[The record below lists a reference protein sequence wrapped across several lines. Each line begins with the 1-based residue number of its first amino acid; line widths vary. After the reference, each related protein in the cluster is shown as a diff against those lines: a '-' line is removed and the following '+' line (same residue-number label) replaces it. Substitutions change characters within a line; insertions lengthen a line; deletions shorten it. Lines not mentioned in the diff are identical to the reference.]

1 MIEPLVDVTNSNHLI
16 VRAIALVALPT
27 VINVAGG
34 YLIMRLSHAEEI
46 REQLATPADQKG
58 LGLRFLGY
66 NSEQVASRWS
76 KLDSRGL
83 QSERLGLEIDLLFP
97 FLYGATIAAAL
108 LCAWAALGR
117 PFSLVWLIGPVAIT
131 MIADWT
137 ENCVQFSQLRQFDGT
152 QNSLDSGM
160 IQLASA
166 ATITKWIFLG
176 VSSLLLIGS
185 VCRMIGAAARRP

>member
-1 MIEPLVDVTNSNHLI
+1 MTNSNHLI

-27 VINVAGG
+27 VINIAGG

-46 REQLATPADQKG
+46 KKQLASAPAADQKG

-66 NSEQVASRWS
+66 NSEEVASRWS
-76 KLDSRGL
+76 KLDSSGL
-83 QSERLGLEIDLLFP
+83 ESERLGLEIDLIYP
-97 FLYGATIAAAL
+97 FLYGATIAASL

-137 ENCVQFSQLRQFDGT
+137 ENCVQFSQLRRFDGT
-152 QNSLDSGM
+152 RNSLESGV

-166 ATITKWIFLG
+166 ATTTKWISLG
-176 VSSLLLIGS
+176 VSSLILIGS
-185 VCRMIGAAARRP
+185 ACWMISAAGRRP